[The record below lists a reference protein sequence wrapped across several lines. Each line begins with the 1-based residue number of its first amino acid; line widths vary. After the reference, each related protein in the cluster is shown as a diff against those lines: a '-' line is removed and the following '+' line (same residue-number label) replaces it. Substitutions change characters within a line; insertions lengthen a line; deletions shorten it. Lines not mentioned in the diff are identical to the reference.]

1 MNRMIYWLLL
11 AAVSLVACKTQQNVA
26 DQEGSV
32 SVQNASGEAVLEN
45 ALLWK
50 IEGNDLEQPSY
61 LYGTIHL
68 ITEEDF
74 YWPSGTLAAFNASD
88 KVAFEIDMDDMFD
101 MSKQMS
107 MMSRAFMNDGK
118 TLKDFYSSEDYGIVK
133 AHFEEMG
140 IPLFF
145 LERLKPMFLTVFAS
159 GDVEFG
165 GDLSGGSGMRSYE
178 MELFDLCQESNKE
191 VSGLETIEFQMSV
204 FDSIPYQ
211 VQADMLLETIK
222 SADVEDDS
230 FKMMV
235 EMYRNQD
242 INKMVSS
249 MAEDESIKAYESI
262 LLDNRN
268 NNWIPVMSDMMKQ
281 NSVFFAVG
289 AGHLGGAKGVI
300 NLLKKAGYTL
310 TPLSNS

>member
-1 MNRMIYWLLL
+1 MIYWLLL
-11 AAVSLVACKTQQNVA
+11 AAVSLVACKTQQNIA

-32 SVQNASGEAVLEN
+32 SVQNASEESVLEN

-74 YWPSGTLAAFNASD
+74 YWPSGTLAAFDASD

-118 TLKDFYSSEDYGIVK
+118 ILKDFYSSEDYGIVK

-235 EMYRNQD
+235 DMYRNQD

-268 NNWIPVMSDMMKQ
+268 SNWIPVMSDMMKQ

-289 AGHLGGAKGVI
+289 AGHLGGEKGVI

>member
-11 AAVSLVACKTQQNVA
+11 AAVSLVACKTQQNIA

-32 SVQNASGEAVLEN
+32 SVQNASEESVLEN

-74 YWPSGTLAAFNASD
+74 YWPSGTLAAFDASD

-118 TLKDFYSSEDYGIVK
+118 ILKDFYSSEDYGIVK

-235 EMYRNQD
+235 DMYRNQD

-268 NNWIPVMSDMMKQ
+268 SNWIPVMSDMMKQ

-289 AGHLGGAKGVI
+289 AGHLGGEKGVI